1 MVHYPLL
8 VTLKPMDSFLTFDVI
23 PQLPAS
29 LESLR
34 ELAYNMWWSW
44 EPTARR
50 LFRELDVELWERT
63 SHNPVRVLQLCQ
75 QSRLIQVGND
85 ERYLTEL
92 QKVYAAF
99 RHYLDRS
106 DTYASSH
113 APEAI
118 AYFSAE
124 YGLHESFP
132 NYSGGLGVLS
142 GDHCKS
148 ASDLGMNF
156 RAVGL
161 LYRDGYFK
169 QQINKEGWQ
178 EAVQLNQ
185 IVNHL
190 PLREVKIEEKP
201 LRISIDL
208 PGRSVLTR
216 VWELALGR
224 IKIYLLDTMLP
235 ENSAADQ
242 LITSSLYGGNKELRM
257 QQEMVLGIGG
267 IRALRAVGFVPDVCH
282 MNEGHSA
289 FLSLERIHDLVV
301 KNEINF
307 DTALQV
313 VAASNVFTTHTP
325 VPAGNEVFDEGLMK
339 AYFEAYPGSVGI
351 TWEEFMRLGQTSVD
365 PKALFSM
372 TILALRTSRFSNA
385 VSELHGEV
393 SRRLWQGVWKDVPIE
408 EIPITS
414 ITNGVHAK
422 TWAAGEFHELYEKYL
437 GKDWEDRQ
445 SDPEFWRGVIDI
457 PDEVLWQLHQTL
469 KQRSIGFIRERIRRQ
484 RIRNGETPDEVRHV
498 NHILNTDVLTIGF
511 ARRFATYKRG
521 SLLFS
526 DPERLRRI
534 VTNREHPVQFIFAG
548 KAHPADEEGKK
559 IIQEV
564 YRYSRDPQF
573 EGRIVFVEDYDIN
586 IGRRLYQGCDVWLNN
601 PLRPYEA
608 SGTSGMKLPLNGGI
622 NLSVLDGWWLE
633 SFNGKNGWA
642 IGAEIVGGS
651 NEYQNEVDIQS
662 LLSVLENQIVPLYYA
677 KPDRPLSK
685 FAADDEE
692 QGVGGAQQRSVYGNT
707 RAASTDVTQLF
718 ASAVEFGKRFDGRL
732 PVAWIKSMRESM
744 RTIVPVFNTHRMLK
758 EYDRFLYEPA
768 AVAHSV
774 MKKNHFQHARELSQ
788 WKKEMILL
796 WPQVQILRYQI
807 ESNEQRDVF
816 FVGEEVTV
824 KAIIQLGAIKPE
836 HVRVQ
841 AYFGPSE
848 KNIIMTPQVLD
859 LKNFIPLL
867 NAGEGIYECSG
878 NIPAIES
885 GSYGLRLRIIPTH
898 PNIFQPHEL
907 RLITWAQ

>member
-1 MVHYPLL
+1 MESL
-8 VTLKPMDSFLTFDVI
+8 LTFNVI

-29 LESLR
+29 LEHLR

-50 LFRELDVELWERT
+50 LFRELDIELWER
-63 SHNPVRVLQLCQ
+63 SNHNPVYVLQLCQ
-75 QSRLIQVGND
+75 QSRLIEVGND

-92 QKVYAAF
+92 KKVYRAF
-99 RHYLDRS
+99 KDYLDRS
-106 DTYASSH
+106 DTYSSSH
-113 APEAI
+113 SQEAI

-132 NYSGGLGVLS
+132 NYSGGLGILS

-148 ASDLGMNF
+148 ASDLGLNF
-156 RAVGL
+156 KAVGL

-190 PLREVKIEEKP
+190 PLREVKIEEKL
-201 LRISIDL
+201 LRVSIEL
-208 PGRSVLTR
+208 PGRVVFAR

-224 IKIYLLDTMLP
+224 IKIYLLDTMVP
-235 ENSAADQ
+235 ENSPADQ
-242 LITSSLYGGNKELRM
+242 LITASLYGGNQELRM

-267 IRALRAVGFVPDVCH
+267 MRALKAIGFLPSVCH

-289 FLSLERIHDLVV
+289 FLSLERIRDLVQGE
-301 KNEINF
+301 KEMDF

-325 VPAGNEVFDEGLMK
+325 VPAGNEVFSEELMK
-339 AYFEAYPGSVGI
+339 AYFSAYPNIVGL
-351 TWEEFMRLGQTSVD
+351 TWEQFMRLGQTSID
-365 PKALFSM
+365 PKAFFSM
-372 TILALRTSRFSNA
+372 TILALRTSRFANA
-385 VSELHGEV
+385 VSQLHGEV
-393 SRRLWQGVWKDVPIE
+393 SRSLWQGVWKDVPVDE
-408 EIPITS
+408 VPITS

-437 GKDWEDRQ
+437 GQDWEDRQ
-445 SDPEFWRGVIDI
+445 SEPEFWRGVIDI

-469 KQRSIGFIRERIRRQ
+469 KQRSIDFMRERIRRQ
-484 RIRNGETPDEVRHV
+484 RVRNGETPDEVRHV
-498 NHILNTDVLTIGF
+498 NRLLNTDVLTIGF

-521 SLLFS
+521 ALLFS

-573 EGRIVFVEDYDIN
+573 EGRIIFVEDYDIN

-633 SFNGKNGWA
+633 SFNGKNGWS
-642 IGAEIVGGS
+642 IGAEIMGGS
-651 NEYQNEVDIQS
+651 NNYQNEVDIQS
-662 LLSVLENQIVPLYYA
+662 LFFVLENQIVPLYYA
-677 KPDRPLSK
+677 KPD
-685 FAADDEE
+685 
-692 QGVGGAQQRSVYGNT
+692 
-707 RAASTDVTQLF
+707 
-718 ASAVEFGKRFDGRL
+718 GRL
-732 PVAWIKSMRESM
+732 PLAWIQSMRESM
-744 RTIVPVFNTHRMLK
+744 RTIVPMFNTHRMVK
-758 EYDRFLYEPA
+758 EYNRFLYEPA
-768 AVAHSV
+768 IVAHTI
-774 MKKNHFQHARELSQ
+774 MAKNNFQNARELSQ
-788 WKKEMILL
+788 WKREMFLL
-796 WPQVQILRYQI
+796 WPQVKILEYQILTR
-807 ESNEQRDVF
+807 EQRDTF
-816 FVGEEVTV
+816 LVGEQVTV
-824 KAIIQLGAIKPE
+824 KAIVKLGAIKPE
-836 HVRVQ
+836 YVRVQ
-841 AYFGPSE
+841 AYFGPIE
-848 KNIIMTPQVLD
+848 KNIITKPQILD
-859 LKNFIPLL
+859 INDKILL
-867 NAGEGIYECSG
+867 LEAGEGTYEYFG
-878 NIPAIES
+878 KIPAVES
-885 GSYGLRLRIIPTH
+885 GSYGLQLRIIPMH
-898 PNIFQPHEL
+898 QHLLQAHEL
-907 RLITWAQ
+907 RLITWN

>member
-1 MVHYPLL
+1 MESL
-8 VTLKPMDSFLTFDVI
+8 LTFNVI
-23 PQLPAS
+23 PQLPLS
-29 LESLR
+29 LEHLR

-50 LFRELDVELWERT
+50 LFRELDVELWER
-63 SHNPVRVLQLCQ
+63 SNHNPVRVLQLCH
-75 QSRLIQVGND
+75 QSRLIEIGND

-92 QKVYAAF
+92 KKVYRAF
-99 RHYLDRS
+99 RNYLDRS
-106 DTYASSH
+106 DTYGSLQSQ
-113 APEAI
+113 EAI

-148 ASDLGMNF
+148 ASDLGLNF

-190 PLREVKIEEKP
+190 PLREVKIDEKP
-201 LRISIDL
+201 LRISIEL
-208 PGRSVLTR
+208 PGRLVIAR

-224 IKIYLLDTMLP
+224 IKIYLLDTMVP

-242 LITSSLYGGNKELRM
+242 LITSSLYGGNQELRI
-257 QQEMVLGIGG
+257 QQEVVLGIGG
-267 IRALRAVGFVPDVCH
+267 IRALKAIGFSPRVCH

-289 FLSLERIHDLVV
+289 FLSLERVRDLIQE
-301 KNEINF
+301 NEIRPLAEFAAAHAEQETTAHRGGVYKGILDDSSTGVTQQCTSAVELCKRSIDF
-307 DTALQV
+307 DAALQV

-325 VPAGNEVFDEGLMK
+325 VPAGNEVFSEELMK
-339 AYFEAYPGSVGI
+339 AYFADYPSTVGL
-351 TWEEFMRLGQTSVD
+351 TWEQFMRLGQMSID

-372 TILALRTSRFSNA
+372 TILALRTSRFANA
-385 VSELHGEV
+385 VSQLHGEV
-393 SRRLWQGVWKDVPIE
+393 SRRLWQGVWKDVPADE
-408 EIPITS
+408 VPITS

-457 PDEVLWQLHQTL
+457 PDDVLWQLHQTL
-469 KQRSIGFIRERIRRQ
+469 KQRSIDFMRERIRRQ
-484 RIRNGETPDEVRHV
+484 RVRNGEPPDEVRHV
-498 NHILNTDVLTIGF
+498 NRILNTDVLTIGF

-521 SLLFS
+521 ALLFS
-526 DPERLRRI
+526 DPQRLRRI
-534 VTNREHPVQFIFAG
+534 ITNREHPVQFVFAG

-564 YRYSRDPQF
+564 YQYSRDPQF
-573 EGRIVFVEDYDIN
+573 EGRIIFVEDYDIN
-586 IGRRLYQGCDVWLNN
+586 IGRRLCQGCDVWLNN

-642 IGAEIVGGS
+642 IGSEISGGS

-662 LLSVLENQIVPLYYA
+662 LFSVLENQIVPLYYA
-677 KPDRPLSK
+677 KPD
-685 FAADDEE
+685 
-692 QGVGGAQQRSVYGNT
+692 
-707 RAASTDVTQLF
+707 
-718 ASAVEFGKRFDGRL
+718 GRL
-732 PVAWIKSMRESM
+732 PLAWIQSMRESM
-744 RTIVPVFNTHRMLK
+744 RTIVPMFNTHRMVK

-768 AVAHSV
+768 AVAHAA
-774 MKKNHFQHARELSQ
+774 MEKNSFQNARELSH
-788 WKKEMILL
+788 WKREMFLL
-796 WPQVQILRYQI
+796 WPAVEILQHQVV
-807 ESNEQRDVF
+807 SVEQRDAF
-816 FVGEEVTV
+816 FVGEEVMI
-824 KAIIQLGAIKPE
+824 KAIVKLGAIKPE

-841 AYFGPSE
+841 AYFGPFE
-848 KNIIMTPQVLD
+848 KNVITAPQILDIKNVTPLPD
-859 LKNFIPLL
+859 
-867 NAGEGIYECSG
+867 AGEGVYEYSG
-878 NIPAIES
+878 KIPAAES

-898 PNIFQPHEL
+898 QNLLQAHEL
-907 RLITWAQ
+907 RLITWA

>member
-1 MVHYPLL
+1 MESL
-8 VTLKPMDSFLTFDVI
+8 LTFNVI

-29 LESLR
+29 LEHLR

-50 LFRELDVELWERT
+50 LFRELDVELWER
-63 SHNPVRVLQLCQ
+63 SNHNPVRVLQLCH
-75 QSRLIQVGND
+75 QSRLIEVGND

-92 QKVYAAF
+92 KKVYRAF
-99 RHYLDRS
+99 RNYLDRS
-106 DTYASSH
+106 DTYSSSH
-113 APEAI
+113 SQEAI

-132 NYSGGLGVLS
+132 NYSGGLGILS

-148 ASDLGMNF
+148 ASDLGLNF

-190 PLREVKIEEKP
+190 PLREVKIEDRP
-201 LRISIDL
+201 LRISIEL
-208 PGRSVLTR
+208 PGRLVIAR

-224 IKIYLLDTMLP
+224 IKIYLLDTMVP
-235 ENSAADQ
+235 ENSGADQ
-242 LITSSLYGGNKELRM
+242 LITASLYGGNQELRM

-267 IRALRAVGFVPDVCH
+267 IRALKAIGFSPRVCH

-289 FLSLERIHDLVV
+289 FLSLERVRDLV
-301 KNEINF
+301 EGEQGIDF
-307 DTALQV
+307 DAALQV

-325 VPAGNEVFDEGLMK
+325 VPAGNEVFSEELMK
-339 AYFEAYPGSVGI
+339 AYFADYPSKVGL
-351 TWEEFMRLGQTSVD
+351 TWEQFMRLGQMSID

-372 TILALRTSRFSNA
+372 TILALRTSRFANA
-385 VSELHGEV
+385 VSQLHGEV
-393 SRRLWQGVWKDVPIE
+393 SRRLWQGVWKDVPVE
-408 EIPITS
+408 EVPITS

-445 SDPEFWRGVIDI
+445 SDPGFWRGVIDI

-469 KQRSIGFIRERIRRQ
+469 KQRSIDFMRERIRRQ
-484 RIRNGETPDEVRHV
+484 RVRNGEPPDEVRHV
-498 NHILNTDVLTIGF
+498 NRILNTDVLTIGF

-521 SLLFS
+521 ALLFS
-526 DPERLRRI
+526 DPERLHRI
-534 VTNREHPVQFIFAG
+534 ITNREHPVQFVFAG

-559 IIQEV
+559 IIQQV
-564 YRYSRDPQF
+564 YQYSRDPQF
-573 EGRIVFVEDYDIN
+573 EGRIIFVEDYDIN

-642 IGAEIVGGS
+642 IGAEIMGGS
-651 NEYQNEVDIQS
+651 NDYQNEVDIQS
-662 LLSVLENQIVPLYYA
+662 LFSVLENQIVPLYYA
-677 KPDRPLSK
+677 KPD
-685 FAADDEE
+685 
-692 QGVGGAQQRSVYGNT
+692 
-707 RAASTDVTQLF
+707 
-718 ASAVEFGKRFDGRL
+718 GRL
-732 PVAWIKSMRESM
+732 PLAWIQSMRESM
-744 RTIVPVFNTHRMLK
+744 RTIVPMFNTHRMVK

-768 AVAHSV
+768 GLAHEA
-774 MKKNHFQHARELSQ
+774 MEKNSFQNARELSH
-788 WKKEMILL
+788 WKREMFLL
-796 WPQVQILRYQI
+796 WPQVEILEHQVI
-807 ESNEQRDVF
+807 SVEQRDAF
-816 FVGEEVTV
+816 FVGEEVMI
-824 KAIIQLGAIKPE
+824 KAVIKLGAIKPE

-841 AYFGPSE
+841 AYFGPFE
-848 KNIIMTPQVLD
+848 KNVITAPQILD
-859 LKNFIPLL
+859 IKNVIPLPD
-867 NAGEGIYECSG
+867 AGEGVYEYSG
-878 NIPAIES
+878 KIPAAES
-885 GSYGLRLRIIPTH
+885 GSYALRLRIIPTH
-898 PNIFQPHEL
+898 PYLLQSHEL
-907 RLITWAQ
+907 RLITWA

>member
-1 MVHYPLL
+1 MESL
-8 VTLKPMDSFLTFDVI
+8 LTFNVI
-23 PQLPAS
+23 PKLPGS
-29 LESLR
+29 LEALR

-63 SHNPVRVLQLCQ
+63 NHNPVRVLQLCH
-75 QSRLIQVGND
+75 QSRLIEMGSD

-92 QKVYAAF
+92 GRVYQAF
-99 RHYLDRS
+99 QNYIART
-106 DTYASSH
+106 DTYGALH
-113 APEAI
+113 AQEAI

-132 NYSGGLGVLS
+132 NYSGGLGILS

-148 ASDLGMNF
+148 ASDLGLNF

-185 IVNHL
+185 VVNHL
-190 PLREVKIEEKP
+190 PLREVKIDDKP
-201 LRISIDL
+201 LRVSIEL
-208 PGRSVLTR
+208 PGRLVLAR

-235 ENSAADQ
+235 ENSSADQ
-242 LITSSLYGGNKELRM
+242 LITSSLYGGNQELRM

-267 IRALRAVGFVPDVCH
+267 IRALKAIGFVPNVCH

-289 FLSLERIHDLVV
+289 FLSLERIRDLVE
-301 KNEINF
+301 KNGINF

-313 VAASNVFTTHTP
+313 VAASNIFTTHTP
-325 VPAGNEVFDEGLMK
+325 VPAGNEVFSEELMK
-339 AYFEAYPGSVGI
+339 AYFEAYPGSVGL
-351 TWEEFMRLGQTSVD
+351 TWEQFMRLGQESID

-385 VSELHGEV
+385 VSKLHGEV
-393 SRRLWQGVWKDVPIE
+393 SRHLWQGVWKGVPVE
-408 EIPITS
+408 EIPIIS

-422 TWAAGEFHELYEKYL
+422 TWAAGEFHNLYEKYL

-445 SDPEFWRGVIDI
+445 SDPDFWRGVIDI

-469 KQRSIGFIRERIRRQ
+469 KQRSIEFMRERIRRQ

-498 NHILNTDVLTIGF
+498 NRILNTDVLTIGF

-573 EGRIVFVEDYDIN
+573 EGRIIFVEDYDIN
-586 IGRRLYQGCDVWLNN
+586 IGRRLYHGCDVWLNN

-642 IGAEIVGGS
+642 IGADIIGGS
-651 NEYQNEVDIQS
+651 NDYQNEVDIQS
-662 LLSVLENQIVPLYYA
+662 LFSVLENQIVPLYYA
-677 KPDRPLSK
+677 KPD
-685 FAADDEE
+685 
-692 QGVGGAQQRSVYGNT
+692 
-707 RAASTDVTQLF
+707 
-718 ASAVEFGKRFDGRL
+718 GRL
-732 PVAWIKSMRESM
+732 PLAWIQSMRESM
-744 RTIVPVFNTHRMLK
+744 RTIVPMFNTHRMVK
-758 EYDRFLYEPA
+758 EYDHFLYEPA
-768 AVAHSV
+768 AVAHGI
-774 MKKNHFQHARELSQ
+774 MEKNDFQNARELSQ

-796 WPQVQILRYQI
+796 WPQVEVQEYQI
-807 ESNEQRDVF
+807 ISSEQQNAF
-816 FVGEEVTV
+816 FVGEEVTL
-824 KAIIQLGAIKPE
+824 KATVQLGAIKPE

-848 KNIIMTPQVLD
+848 KNVIMSPQVQD
-859 LKNFIPLL
+859 IPNAIPLL
-867 NAGEGIYECSG
+867 EAGEGVYEYSG
-878 NIPAIES
+878 KIPAAES

-898 PNIFQPHEL
+898 PYMLQPHEL
-907 RLITWAQ
+907 RLITWN

>member
-1 MVHYPLL
+1 MESL
-8 VTLKPMDSFLTFDVI
+8 LTFNVI

-29 LESLR
+29 LEHLR

-50 LFRELDVELWERT
+50 LFRELDIELWER
-63 SHNPVRVLQLCQ
+63 SNHNPVRALQLCH
-75 QSRLIQVGND
+75 QSRLIEIGND

-92 QKVYAAF
+92 KKVYRTF
-99 RHYLDRS
+99 RDYLDRS
-106 DTYASSH
+106 NTYSSLH
-113 APEAI
+113 SHEAI

-132 NYSGGLGVLS
+132 NYSGGLGILS

-148 ASDLGMNF
+148 ASDLGLNF

-190 PLREVKIEEKP
+190 PLREVKIEDRP
-201 LRISIDL
+201 LRISIEL
-208 PGRSVLTR
+208 PGRLVIAR

-224 IKIYLLDTMLP
+224 IKIYLLDTMVP
-235 ENSAADQ
+235 ENSGADQ
-242 LITSSLYGGNKELRM
+242 LITASLYGGNQELRM

-267 IRALRAVGFVPDVCH
+267 IRALKAIGFSPRVCH

-289 FLSLERIHDLVV
+289 FLSLERVRDLVQG
-301 KNEINF
+301 EQGIDF
-307 DTALQV
+307 DAALQV

-325 VPAGNEVFDEGLMK
+325 VPAGNEIFSEELMK
-339 AYFEAYPGSVGI
+339 AYFENYPSKVGL
-351 TWEEFMRLGQTSVD
+351 TWEQFMRLGQMSID

-372 TILALRTSRFSNA
+372 TILALRTSRFANA
-385 VSELHGEV
+385 VSQLHGEV
-393 SRRLWQGVWKDVPIE
+393 SRRLWQGVWKDVPAE
-408 EIPITS
+408 EVPITS

-469 KQRSIGFIRERIRRQ
+469 KQRSIDFMRERIRRQ
-484 RIRNGETPDEVRHV
+484 RVRNGEPPDEVRHV
-498 NHILNTDVLTIGF
+498 NRILNTDVLTIGF

-521 SLLFS
+521 ALLFS

-534 VTNREHPVQFIFAG
+534 ITNREHPVQFVFAG
-548 KAHPADEEGKK
+548 KAHPADEEGKE
-559 IIQEV
+559 IIQQV
-564 YRYSRDPQF
+564 YQYSRDPQF
-573 EGRIVFVEDYDIN
+573 EGRIIFVEDYDIN

-642 IGAEIVGGS
+642 IGAEIMGGS
-651 NEYQNEVDIQS
+651 NDYQNEVDIQS
-662 LLSVLENQIVPLYYA
+662 LFSVLENQIVPLYYA
-677 KPDRPLSK
+677 KPD
-685 FAADDEE
+685 
-692 QGVGGAQQRSVYGNT
+692 
-707 RAASTDVTQLF
+707 
-718 ASAVEFGKRFDGRL
+718 GRL
-732 PVAWIKSMRESM
+732 PLAWIQSMRESM
-744 RTIVPVFNTHRMLK
+744 RTIVPMFNTHRMVK

-768 AVAHSV
+768 GLAHEA
-774 MKKNHFQHARELSQ
+774 MEKNSFQNARELSH
-788 WKKEMILL
+788 WKREMFLL
-796 WPQVQILRYQI
+796 WPQVQIHQHQI
-807 ESNEQRDVF
+807 ESGEQRDAF

-824 KAIIQLGAIKPE
+824 KAIVQLGPIKPE

-841 AYFGPSE
+841 AYFGPFE
-848 KNIIMTPQVLD
+848 KNVITAPQILD
-859 LKNFIPLL
+859 IKNLKPLPE
-867 NAGEGIYECSG
+867 AGEGVYEYSG
-878 NIPAIES
+878 KIPAAES

-898 PNIFQPHEL
+898 PYLLQSHEL
-907 RLITWAQ
+907 CLITWA

>member
-1 MVHYPLL
+1 MESL
-8 VTLKPMDSFLTFDVI
+8 LTFNVI

-29 LESLR
+29 LEHLR

-50 LFRELDVELWERT
+50 LFRELDIELWER
-63 SHNPVRVLQLCQ
+63 SNHNPVYVLQLCQ
-75 QSRLIQVGND
+75 QSRLIEVGND

-92 QKVYAAF
+92 KKVYRAF
-99 RHYLDRS
+99 KDYLDRS
-106 DTYASSH
+106 DTYSSSH
-113 APEAI
+113 SQEAI

-132 NYSGGLGVLS
+132 NYSGGLGILS

-148 ASDLGMNF
+148 ASDLGLNF
-156 RAVGL
+156 KAVGL

-190 PLREVKIEEKP
+190 PLREVKIEEKL
-201 LRISIDL
+201 LRVSIEL
-208 PGRSVLTR
+208 PGRVVFAR

-224 IKIYLLDTMLP
+224 IKIYLLDTMVP
-235 ENSAADQ
+235 ENSPADQ
-242 LITSSLYGGNKELRM
+242 LITASLYGGNQELRM

-267 IRALRAVGFVPDVCH
+267 MRVLKAIGFLPSVCH

-289 FLSLERIHDLVV
+289 FLSLERIRDLVQGE
-301 KNEINF
+301 KEMDF

-325 VPAGNEVFDEGLMK
+325 VPAGNEVFSEELMK
-339 AYFEAYPGSVGI
+339 AYFSAYPNIVGL
-351 TWEEFMRLGQTSVD
+351 TWEQFMRLGQTSID

-372 TILALRTSRFSNA
+372 TILALRTSRFANA
-385 VSELHGEV
+385 VSQLHGEV
-393 SRRLWQGVWKDVPIE
+393 SRSLWQGVWKDVPVDE
-408 EIPITS
+408 VPITS

-437 GKDWEDRQ
+437 GQDWEDRQ
-445 SDPEFWRGVIDI
+445 SEPEFWRGVIDI

-469 KQRSIGFIRERIRRQ
+469 KQRSIDFMRERIRRQ
-484 RIRNGETPDEVRHV
+484 RVRNGETPDEVRHV
-498 NHILNTDVLTIGF
+498 NRLLNTDVLTIGF

-521 SLLFS
+521 ALLFS

-573 EGRIVFVEDYDIN
+573 EGRIIFVEDYDIN

-633 SFNGKNGWA
+633 SFNGKNGWS
-642 IGAEIVGGS
+642 IGAEIMGGS
-651 NEYQNEVDIQS
+651 NNYQNEVDIQS
-662 LLSVLENQIVPLYYA
+662 LFFVLENQIVPLYYA
-677 KPDRPLSK
+677 KPD
-685 FAADDEE
+685 
-692 QGVGGAQQRSVYGNT
+692 
-707 RAASTDVTQLF
+707 
-718 ASAVEFGKRFDGRL
+718 GRL
-732 PVAWIKSMRESM
+732 PLAWIQSMRESM
-744 RTIVPVFNTHRMLK
+744 RTIVPMFNTHRMVK
-758 EYDRFLYEPA
+758 EYNRFLYEPA
-768 AVAHSV
+768 IVAHTI
-774 MKKNHFQHARELSQ
+774 MAKNNFQNARELSQ
-788 WKKEMILL
+788 WKREMFLL
-796 WPQVQILRYQI
+796 WPQVKILEYQILTR
-807 ESNEQRDVF
+807 EQRDTF
-816 FVGEEVTV
+816 LVGEQVTV
-824 KAIIQLGAIKPE
+824 KAIVKLGAIKPE
-836 HVRVQ
+836 YVRVQ
-841 AYFGPSE
+841 AYFGPIE
-848 KNIIMTPQVLD
+848 KNIITKPQILD
-859 LKNFIPLL
+859 INDKILL
-867 NAGEGIYECSG
+867 LEAGEGTYEYFG
-878 NIPAIES
+878 KIPAVES
-885 GSYGLRLRIIPTH
+885 GSYGLQLRIIPMH
-898 PNIFQPHEL
+898 QHLLQAHEL
-907 RLITWAQ
+907 RLITWN

>member
-1 MVHYPLL
+1 MEP
-8 VTLKPMDSFLTFDVI
+8 FLTFNVI
-23 PQLPAS
+23 PQLPES
-29 LESLR
+29 LGHLR

-50 LFRELDVELWERT
+50 LFRELDVELWERAN
-63 SHNPVRVLQLCQ
+63 HNPVRVLQLCR
-75 QSRLIQVGND
+75 QSRLIEVASD

-92 QKVYAAF
+92 KKVYRAF
-99 RHYLDRS
+99 RGYLDRS
-106 DTYASSH
+106 DTYGAIH

-132 NYSGGLGVLS
+132 NYSGGLGILS

-148 ASDLGMNF
+148 ASDLGLNF

-178 EAVQLNQ
+178 EAIRLNQ
-185 IVNHL
+185 VVDHL
-190 PLREVKIEEKP
+190 PVSEVKLGEKP
-201 LRISIDL
+201 LRISIEF
-208 PGRSVLTR
+208 PGRSVLAR

-224 IKIYLLDTMLP
+224 IKIYLLDTMLS
-235 ENSAADQ
+235 ENSATDQ
-242 LITSSLYGGNKELRM
+242 LITSSLYGGNQELRM
-257 QQEMVLGIGG
+257 QQEIVLGVGGVKALKAIG
-267 IRALRAVGFVPDVCH
+267 FFPKVCH

-289 FLSLERIHDLVV
+289 FLSLERIRDLV
-301 KNEINF
+301 EQSALDF

-325 VPAGNEVFDEGLMK
+325 VPAGNEVFSEELMK
-339 AYFEAYPGSVGI
+339 TYFGSYPSAVGL
-351 TWEEFMRLGQTSVD
+351 TWEQFLRLGQTSID
-365 PKALFSM
+365 PKILFSM

-385 VSELHGEV
+385 VSQLHGEV

-414 ITNGVHAK
+414 ITNGVHTK
-422 TWAAGEFHELYEKYL
+422 TWAAGEFHDLYKKYL
-437 GKDWEDRQ
+437 GEDWEDQQ

-457 PDEVLWQLHQTL
+457 PDDVLWQLHQTL
-469 KQRSIGFIRERIRRQ
+469 KQRSIEFMRERIRRQ
-484 RIRNGETPDEVRHV
+484 RMRNGETPDEVRHV
-498 NHILNTDVLTIGF
+498 NRILNTDVLTIGF

-521 SLLFS
+521 ALLFS
-526 DPERLRRI
+526 DPERLRRL

-573 EGRIVFVEDYDIN
+573 EGRIIFVEDYDIN

-633 SFNGKNGWA
+633 SFNGNNGWA
-642 IGAEIVGGS
+642 IGAEILGGS

-662 LLSVLENQIVPLYYA
+662 LLAVLENQVVPLYYA
-677 KPDRPLSK
+677 KPD
-685 FAADDEE
+685 
-692 QGVGGAQQRSVYGNT
+692 
-707 RAASTDVTQLF
+707 
-718 ASAVEFGKRFDGRL
+718 GRL
-732 PVAWIKSMRESM
+732 PLAWIQSMRESM
-744 RTIVPVFNTHRMLK
+744 RTIVPVFNTHRMVK

-768 AVAHSV
+768 AAAYET
-774 MKKNHFQHARELSQ
+774 MGRDGFKNACELSQ
-788 WKKEMILL
+788 WKKEMMLL
-796 WPQVQILRYQI
+796 WPQVRVQQYQLAP
-807 ESNEQRDVF
+807 SEQRDAF
-816 FVGEEVTV
+816 YVGEEVTV
-824 KAIIQLGAIKPE
+824 KAIVHLGSIRPE

-841 AYFGPSE
+841 VYFGACE
-848 KNIIMTPQVLD
+848 KNIITIPRVQD
-859 LKNFIPLL
+859 IKNFMPLL
-867 NAGEGIYECSG
+867 NMGEGVYEYAAK
-878 NIPAIES
+878 IPVAES

-898 PNIFQPHEL
+898 PYLLQAHEL
-907 RLITWAQ
+907 SLITWG

>member
-1 MVHYPLL
+1 
-8 VTLKPMDSFLTFDVI
+8 
-23 PQLPAS
+23 
-29 LESLR
+29 
-34 ELAYNMWWSW
+34 
-44 EPTARR
+44 
-50 LFRELDVELWERT
+50 
-63 SHNPVRVLQLCQ
+63 
-75 QSRLIQVGND
+75 
-85 ERYLTEL
+85 
-92 QKVYAAF
+92 
-99 RHYLDRS
+99 
-106 DTYASSH
+106 
-113 APEAI
+113 
-118 AYFSAE
+118 
-124 YGLHESFP
+124 
-132 NYSGGLGVLS
+132 
-142 GDHCKS
+142 
-148 ASDLGMNF
+148 MNF

-185 IVNHL
+185 VVNHL
-190 PLREVKIEEKP
+190 PLREVKIEEEP
-201 LRISIDL
+201 LRVAIEF
-208 PGRSVLTR
+208 PGRLVTAR

-242 LITSSLYGGNKELRM
+242 LITSSLYGGNQELRM

-267 IRALRAVGFVPDVCH
+267 MRALKAIGFSPRVCH

-289 FLSLERIHDLVV
+289 FLSLERIRDL
-301 KNEINF
+301 IQGGHGIDF
-307 DTALQV
+307 DAALQV

-325 VPAGNEVFDEGLMK
+325 VPAGNEVFSEELMK
-339 AYFEAYPGSVGI
+339 AYFADYPGAVGL
-351 TWEEFMRLGQTSVD
+351 TWQQFMSLGQTSID

-372 TILALRTSRFSNA
+372 TILALRTSRFANA
-385 VSELHGEV
+385 VSQLHGEV
-393 SRRLWQGVWKDVPIE
+393 SRRLWQGVWKDVPAE

-469 KQRSIGFIRERIRRQ
+469 KQRSIDFMRERIRRQ
-484 RIRNGETPDEVRHV
+484 RVRNGEPPNEVRHV
-498 NHILNTDVLTIGF
+498 NRILNTDVLTIGF

-521 SLLFS
+521 ALLFS

-564 YRYSRDPQF
+564 YHYSRDPQF
-573 EGRIVFVEDYDIN
+573 EGRIIFVEDYDIN

-642 IGAEIVGGS
+642 IGSEISGGS
-651 NEYQNEVDIQS
+651 NDHQNEVDIQS
-662 LLSVLENQIVPLYYA
+662 LFSVLENQIVPLYYA
-677 KPDRPLSK
+677 KPD
-685 FAADDEE
+685 
-692 QGVGGAQQRSVYGNT
+692 
-707 RAASTDVTQLF
+707 
-718 ASAVEFGKRFDGRL
+718 GRL
-732 PVAWIKSMRESM
+732 PLAWIQSMRESM
-744 RTIVPVFNTHRMLK
+744 RTIVPMFNTHRMVK

-768 AVAHSV
+768 AVAHEA
-774 MKKNHFQHARELSQ
+774 MDKNNFQNARELSQ
-788 WKKEMILL
+788 WKREMLLL
-796 WPQVQILRYQI
+796 WPEVEIL
-807 ESNEQRDVF
+807 QRELISVEHRDAF
-816 FVGEEVTV
+816 FVGEEVMIKALV
-824 KAIIQLGAIKPE
+824 KLGAIKPE

-841 AYFGPSE
+841 AYFGPLE
-848 KNIIMTPQVLD
+848 KNAITIPQILD
-859 LKNFIPLL
+859 IKSVMPFPER
-867 NAGEGIYECSG
+867 GEGVYEYSG
-878 NIPAIES
+878 KIPAAES
-885 GSYGLRLRIIPTH
+885 GSYGLRLRIIPRH
-898 PNIFQPHEL
+898 SSLLQNHEL
-907 RLITWAQ
+907 RLITWA

>member
-1 MVHYPLL
+1 MESL
-8 VTLKPMDSFLTFDVI
+8 LTFNVI

-29 LESLR
+29 LEHLR

-50 LFRELDVELWERT
+50 LFRELDVELWER
-63 SHNPVRVLQLCQ
+63 SNHNPVRVLQLCH
-75 QSRLIQVGND
+75 QSRLMEIGND

-92 QKVYAAF
+92 KKVYRAF
-99 RHYLDRS
+99 RDYLDRS
-106 DTYASSH
+106 DTYGALHSH
-113 APEAI
+113 EGI

-132 NYSGGLGVLS
+132 NYSGGLGILS

-148 ASDLGMNF
+148 ASDLGLNF

-185 IVNHL
+185 IVSHL
-190 PLREVKIEEKP
+190 PLREVRIEEKP
-201 LRISIDL
+201 LRISIEL
-208 PGRSVLTR
+208 PGRLVIAR

-224 IKIYLLDTMLP
+224 IKVYLLDTMLP

-242 LITSSLYGGNKELRM
+242 LITASLYGGNQELRM

-267 IRALRAVGFVPDVCH
+267 IRALKAIGFSPRVCH

-289 FLSLERIHDLVV
+289 FLSLERVRDLVQGE
-301 KNEINF
+301 KEIDF
-307 DTALQV
+307 DAALQV

-325 VPAGNEVFDEGLMK
+325 VPAGNEVFNEELMK
-339 AYFEAYPGSVGI
+339 AYFADYPGTVGL
-351 TWEEFMRLGQTSVD
+351 TWEQFMRLGQMSID

-372 TILALRTSRFSNA
+372 TILALRTSRFANA
-385 VSELHGEV
+385 VSQLHGEV
-393 SRRLWQGVWKDVPIE
+393 SRRLWQGVWKDVPVE

-469 KQRSIGFIRERIRRQ
+469 KQRSIDFMRERIRRQ
-484 RIRNGETPDEVRHV
+484 RVRNGEPPDEVRHV
-498 NHILNTDVLTIGF
+498 NRILNTDVLTIGF

-521 SLLFS
+521 ALLFS

-534 VTNREHPVQFIFAG
+534 VTNHDHPVQFVFAG

-564 YRYSRDPQF
+564 YKYSRDPQF

-642 IGAEIVGGS
+642 IGAEIMGGS

-662 LLSVLENQIVPLYYA
+662 LFSVLENQIVPLYYA
-677 KPDRPLSK
+677 KPD
-685 FAADDEE
+685 
-692 QGVGGAQQRSVYGNT
+692 
-707 RAASTDVTQLF
+707 
-718 ASAVEFGKRFDGRL
+718 GRL
-732 PVAWIKSMRESM
+732 PLAWMQSMRESM
-744 RTIVPVFNTHRMLK
+744 RTIVPMFNAHRMVK

-768 AVAHSV
+768 AVAHAAMAENS
-774 MKKNHFQHARELSQ
+774 FQNARELSQ
-788 WKKEMILL
+788 WKKEMFLL
-796 WPQVQILRYQI
+796 WPQVEILQHQVM
-807 ESNEQRDVF
+807 SAEQRDTF
-816 FVGEEVTV
+816 FVGEEVMI
-824 KAIIQLGAIKPE
+824 KAIVKLGAIKPE

-841 AYFGPSE
+841 AYFGPFE
-848 KNIIMTPQVLD
+848 KNIIVTPQIQSIE
-859 LKNFIPLL
+859 NFVPRPDI
-867 NAGEGIYECSG
+867 GEGVYAYSG
-878 NIPAIES
+878 KIPAAES

-898 PNIFQPHEL
+898 QHVLQAHEL
-907 RLITWAQ
+907 RLITWA